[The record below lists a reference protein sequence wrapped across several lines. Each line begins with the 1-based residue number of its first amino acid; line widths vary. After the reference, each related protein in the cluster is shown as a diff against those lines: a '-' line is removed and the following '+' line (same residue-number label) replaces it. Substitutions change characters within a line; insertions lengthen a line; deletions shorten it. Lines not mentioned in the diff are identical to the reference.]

1 MLSAGNVITTSVINT
16 TTVNTSITIGTQA
29 FALSKQ
35 LPTGNYRSAI
45 VSGVPTVLDTAYL
58 ETREKGVPVIRTV
71 RKVNAKVTLSINGVS
86 AVRDIGVSFVLS
98 RPIDVPVD
106 NAGLLAA
113 MQLMKAWSA
122 QTTFD
127 GEIYANEI

>member
-1 MLSAGNVITTSVINT
+1 M
-16 TTVNTSITIGTQA
+16 NTSITIGTQS

-45 VSGVPTVLDTAYL
+45 VDGVPTVLDTAYL

-113 MQLMKAWSA
+113 MQLMKTWSA